1 MEYRAIFYNQPLN
14 SQNIPNSTNEN
25 RARRRGTLKA
35 LSLIFKNW
43 RRGNSIR
50 PQLLNDNCSIW
61 LGSFE
66 NGKMLIQLKWNKQ
79 HWFHLKC
86 LEGWAINNSTWPLWR
101 TNYVEMAKKED
112 QILRKTDNLSIHGI
126 SNQERT

>member
-1 MEYRAIFYNQPLN
+1 MNQRDFEGDYLSRRSVYEINYQEFHVQDNNEEQIRTRLRNMEYRVIFYNQPLN

-50 PQLLNDNCSIW
+50 PQLLNDNC
-61 LGSFE
+61 
-66 NGKMLIQLKWNKQ
+66 
-79 HWFHLKC
+79 
-86 LEGWAINNSTWPLWR
+86 
-101 TNYVEMAKKED
+101 
-112 QILRKTDNLSIHGI
+112 GI
-126 SNQERT
+126 